1 MKATKEEVNYG
12 RGMRESHC
20 GKVDAM
26 DAGFCKHFIERGTG
40 PFGQC
45 TEVEGR
51 IGRTM
56 WCERFEKATA

>member
-1 MKATKEEVNYG
+1 VKATKEEVNYG

-20 GKVDAM
+20 GRLDTA
-26 DAGFCKHFIERGTG
+26 DAGFCRHFNERGQRD
-40 PFGQC
+40 FGTC

-56 WCERFEKATA
+56 WCDRFEKATA